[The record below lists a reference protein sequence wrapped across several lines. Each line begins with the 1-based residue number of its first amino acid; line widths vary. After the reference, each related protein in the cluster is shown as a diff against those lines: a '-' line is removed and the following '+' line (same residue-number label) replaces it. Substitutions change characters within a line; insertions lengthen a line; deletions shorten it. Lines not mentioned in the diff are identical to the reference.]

1 MKVNELMIGDWV
13 RIKGHLDY
21 DKVREIAID
30 ENLKEYISF
39 ACSAT
44 LFRAYE
50 FEPIPLTEEIL
61 KANGFIHK
69 ETMEEW
75 WHEEYVPAWGM
86 RMSDFEL
93 TDEFEFGRAKITYV
107 HELQHALRLCGLSEL
122 ADNFKITD

>member
-1 MKVNELMIGDWV
+1 MIGDWV

-30 ENLKEYISF
+30 ENMKEYISF

-61 KANGFIHK
+61 KANGFRLIGFHK
-69 ETMEEW
+69 L
-75 WHEEYVPAWGM
+75 
-86 RMSDFEL
+86 DFVR
-93 TDEFEFGRAKITYV
+93 DEGGFASYNRVTHCVSVGCDGSVKKNIGYV
-107 HELQHALRLCGLSEL
+107 HELQHALRLCGLDEL
-122 ADNFKITD
+122 ADNFKIQ